1 MKGYTTT
8 VTYTS
13 KEISKKESIRL
24 KDLTDAISLDA
35 ATEGGESLQIKPVL
49 WAVVAVHDESSR
61 EKDYNKYVIE
71 DADGIKYVTGSESF
85 WSSFEDIVEEMD
97 GVDEE
102 WSLSIYKR
110 PSKNYAGKGF
120 LTCSVI

>member
-49 WAVVAVHDESSR
+49 WAVVAVHNESSR

-71 DADGIKYVTGSESF
+71 DAEASPSG
-85 WSSFEDIVEEMD
+85 
-97 GVDEE
+97 
-102 WSLSIYKR
+102 L
-110 PSKNYAGKGF
+110 PSKTLSRKWTV
-120 LTCSVI
+120 LTKSGPSPSIRGPARTTQVKVS

>member
-49 WAVVAVHDESSR
+49 WAVVAVHNESSR

-85 WSSFEDIVEEMD
+85 WSSFEDIVQEMD

>member
-35 ATEGGESLQIKPVL
+35 ATEGGETLQIKPVL
-49 WAVVAVHDESSR
+49 WAVVAVHNESSR
-61 EKDYNKYVIE
+61 EKDYNKYVLE

-85 WSSFEDIVEEMD
+85 WSSFEDIVEEMN

-102 WSLSIYKR
+102 WALSIYKR